1 MRLVNTD
8 VVTERP
14 APDLTRRRATSHAA
28 ILRATVEVLEEEGY
42 RNLTIEGVAKRA
54 GVGKQ
59 TIYRWWNGS
68 KGALVLEA
76 FTSVGDERVP
86 PPDSGNVRDDL
97 LAIMRPVFALNS
109 TPRTGTALANRTLMA
124 EAQLDP
130 AFHDSYVALH
140 RAWWGPIGDV
150 LERGIARGELRADL
164 DLQVLI
170 DLLLGASWYRLL
182 LEHAP
187 LDQSAADRIVDAVLV
202 GALERNSH
210 DRRRR

>member
-1 MRLVNTD
+1 MVAD
-8 VVTERP
+8 HSV
-14 APDLTRRRATSHAA
+14 PDPRRRRTASHAA
-28 ILRATVEVLEEEGY
+28 ILRATVEVLEEVGY

-86 PPDSGNVRDDL
+86 PPDTGEVRDDL
-97 LAIMRPVFALNS
+97 LLIMRPVFALNAS
-109 TPRTGTALANRTLMA
+109 PRTSTALANRTLMA

-130 AFHDSYVALH
+130 ALHTAYVELH
-140 RAWWGPIGDV
+140 RSWWGPMRDA

-164 DLQVLI
+164 DVQTVI

-187 LDQSAADRIVDAVLV
+187 LDEASADGVVDTVLT
-202 GALERNSH
+202 GAFAASRT
-210 DRRRR
+210 RRRKR